1 MSAKV
6 PRPIVEKL
14 HGALSEIILAPDMK
28 AFLAERGTLA
38 TGIGLDEFGRKVA
51 AERAAWAKLIK
62 ENEIRLD

>member
-1 MSAKV
+1 M
-6 PRPIVEKL
+6 
-14 HGALSEIILAPDMK
+14 HGGSTFAGA
-28 AFLAERGTLA
+28 AERLGGTLA